1 MRRLL
6 RAAWQNRMA
15 TVGGLILLT
24 IVLGALLAPW
34 ITRRDP
40 TEINLP
46 HRLMPPAWLEDGTR
60 EHLFGTDH
68 LGRDVFSRILFGA
81 RISLLVGLVATILAS
96 GVGTFLGMIA
106 GYFRGGFEIIMRLVD
121 VQQAYPFIALALTVI
136 AAVGPGLKTTI
147 LVLGIGGWVVFSRV
161 VHGQVLSVREREYV
175 EAARVIGATDLRI
188 MFRHVL
194 PNIVSP
200 IIVLFSF
207 TFAWMIVV
215 EASLSFL
222 GFGVQPPQSTWGLML
237 SESRSYVQ
245 VAWWLPTFPG
255 LAIMITVL
263 GANMLGDWLRDFLD
277 PRLRKAQ

>member
-1 MRRLL
+1 MMRLL

-34 ITRRDP
+34 ITPRNP

-81 RISLLVGLVATILAS
+81 RISLFVGLVATILAS
-96 GVGTFLGMIA
+96 GVGTVLGMIA